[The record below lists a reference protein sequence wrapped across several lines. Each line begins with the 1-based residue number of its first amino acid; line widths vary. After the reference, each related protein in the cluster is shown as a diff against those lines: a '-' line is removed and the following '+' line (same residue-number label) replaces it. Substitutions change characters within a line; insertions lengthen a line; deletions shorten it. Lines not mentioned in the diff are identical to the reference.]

1 MRLIKRGNK
10 TKHRKEKD
18 ERREEAMKD
27 WQFDVLFWVAV
38 GGAVFLLVAPEIGF
52 DKSLN
57 PTALTGFGAILTY
70 VLTQRGNWTGK
81 KREDNKEDKDEKK
94 EGGE

>member
-1 MRLIKRGNK
+1 
-10 TKHRKEKD
+10 
-18 ERREEAMKD
+18 MKG

-70 VLTQRGNWTGK
+70 VLTQRSNWTRKRLGK
-81 KREDNKEDKDEKK
+81 KEEPKDEEEK
-94 EGGE
+94 EGEESA